1 MAVFIWGAVGIA
13 VFYVAMLGVGI
24 WAGTKQ
30 KNHSEEE
37 VMLAGRSIGVVVGVL
52 TLTATWVGGAYIN
65 GTAEAIFTTGL
76 VWCLVP
82 LGYSVSIILG
92 QLLFVKK
99 MRAAR
104 YITML
109 DPFQK
114 KYGSRVG
121 GLLFLPALFGD
132 VFWVA
137 SILNALGS
145 SLVVILEIDEIIS
158 VSVSALFAASYTLV
172 GGFYSISY
180 TDVLQLF
187 LIVIGLVLSVPFA
200 YYNTAVESN
209 ALSTTNWLGEL
220 KTSDIGEWVDTLLL
234 LMFGGIPWQGYMQRI
249 FSMKT
254 TKAVQ
259 GLSIFTFFS
268 VLAMAIPPAMVGI
281 IAKNTDWVNVEGF
294 ARNVTT
300 EDGNLILPLVLRY
313 LTPNW
318 VSLIGLGAISAAVMS
333 SADASILACSSM
345 FSRNIYKLTF
355 RPKASEREVLW
366 TLRIAVLVTASISA
380 AIALTVGSVYYL
392 SYLCSDLVYVILF
405 PQLLLV
411 VHWPHGVNTYGCISS
426 FIVGFLL
433 RVLGGEHGLGIP
445 PAIKFPNFDE
455 ATGIQKFPF
464 RTLCMLCAIATHMLV
479 SMMARLLFENRYLDA
494 GRWDFLNAFPHL
506 RTVNSDSIFDSG
518 NKEAS
523 KIPMAG
529 SYQSVE
535 KLGITNPVVITD
547 SVDDVRSS
555 NGRYRDPACR

>member
-1 MAVFIWGAVGIA
+1 M
-13 VFYVAMLGVGI
+13 FYA
-24 WAGTKQ
+24 
-30 KNHSEEE
+30 
-37 VMLAGRSIGVVVGVL
+37 
-52 TLTATWVGGAYIN
+52 
-65 GTAEAIFTTGL
+65 F
-76 VWCLVP
+76 
-82 LGYSVSIILG
+82 LG

-172 GGFYSISY
+172 
-180 TDVLQLF
+180 
-187 LIVIGLVLSVPFA
+187 LSVPFA

-220 KTSDIGEWVDTLLL
+220 KTSDIGEWLDTLLL

-281 IAKNTDWVNVEGF
+281 IAKKYRCRHTKRIFHLDDTIYISDWVNVEGF

-313 LTPNW
+313 LTPNAKHNRRALKYMTEYEEMASLLCFHGYQW

-433 RVLGGEHGLGIP
+433 RVLGKKTTDGTGGEHGLGIP

-479 SMMARLLFENRYLDA
+479 SMVARLLFENRYLDA

-506 RTVNSDSIFDSG
+506 KTVNSDSIFDSG